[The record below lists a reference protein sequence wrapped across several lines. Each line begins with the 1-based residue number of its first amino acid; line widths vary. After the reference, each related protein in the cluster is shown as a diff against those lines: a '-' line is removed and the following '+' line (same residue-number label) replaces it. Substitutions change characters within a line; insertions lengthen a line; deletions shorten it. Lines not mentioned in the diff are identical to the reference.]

1 MAGTARSSSAVG
13 RAIPGTDWLFPGRAP
28 GRHITAD
35 YLNTKLIAA
44 KIRVRPTRNAALF
57 ALAEDLPA
65 AVLADLLGMHVNTA
79 ERWAKLARRD
89 WADYLQARTE
99 TPT

>member
-1 MAGTARSSSAVG
+1 MPAQRGRVRPSDARSRERTGCFPAG
-13 RAIPGTDWLFPGRAP
+13 HPGGTSPP
-28 GRHITAD
+28 TTP
-35 YLNTKLIAA
+35 NTKLIAA